1 MARKTKTP
9 AWLCTFL
16 LRVAGGINYRKL
28 VKASKNPAKAS
39 EQTLRGI
46 LTYGKDTEF
55 GKEHDFEYILA
66 AKDGQELYA
75 RYQEKIAPSDY
86 EDYSRPA
93 GSAAYCS
100 RHI

>member
-1 MARKTKTP
+1 MANKKSTP
-9 AWLCTFL
+9 AWLTTFL

-28 VKASKNPAKAS
+28 VKASKNPRQAS

-66 AKDGQELYA
+66 AKSIGTSPA
-75 RYQEKIAPSDY
+75 RIIATITGSVNCTIPPSKY
-86 EDYSRPA
+86 W
-93 GSAAYCS
+93 
-100 RHI
+100 